1 MSTWG
6 DMLDRG
12 RGIRER
18 KEDDY
23 LSKMKSAGV
32 YKPVFVPWW
41 KNFDSTDIDIDKD
54 VIKEINN
61 FSWDKMWKK
70 QNINDGYSRDLLS
83 KLYK

>member
-1 MSTWG
+1 MSIWG

-41 KNFDSTDIDIDKD
+41 KIDIDED
-54 VIKEINN
+54 VIKEMNN
-61 FSWDKMWKK
+61 FTWDKMWKK